1 MSDKFPKGGDKFPKG
16 KVKVKLHIYEEP
28 DFMPVPF
35 YVSSMKYESVHSPY
49 LGEVEVEFTFPEI
62 NSKEERLKQ
71 LDKTLEEE
79 QNRHKEVVERLENM
93 KEQLKGG
100 DV

>member
-1 MSDKFPKGGDKFPKG
+1 MSDKFPKG
-16 KVKVKLHIYEEP
+16 KVKVKLYIYEEP

-35 YVSSMKYESVHSPY
+35 YVTSTKYESHVTPY

-79 QNRHKEVVERLENM
+79 KNRYENVVERLENM
-93 KEQLKGG
+93 KEQLKEEEK
-100 DV
+100 DD

>member
-1 MSDKFPKGGDKFPKG
+1 
-16 KVKVKLHIYEEP
+16 
-28 DFMPVPF
+28 MPTPF
-35 YVSSMKYESVHSPY
+35 YVTSVKYESSHSPY

-79 QNRHKEVVERLENM
+79 QNRHKSVVERLEKM
-93 KEQLKGG
+93 KEQLKEEEY
-100 DV
+100 DNQ

>member
-16 KVKVKLHIYEEP
+16 KVKVKLYIYEEP
-28 DFMPVPF
+28 DFMPTPF
-35 YVSSMKYESVHSPY
+35 YVTSLKYESPVYPC

-62 NSKEERLKQ
+62 SSKEERLKQ

-79 QNRHKEVVERLENM
+79 KNRHKEVVERLENM
-93 KEQLKGG
+93 KEQLKGEE
-100 DV
+100 

>member
-16 KVKVKLHIYEEP
+16 KVKVKLYIYEEP
-28 DFMPVPF
+28 DFMPTPF
-35 YVSSMKYESVHSPY
+35 YVTSLKYESPVSPY

-62 NSKEERLKQ
+62 SSKEERLKQ

-79 QNRHKEVVERLENM
+79 KNRHKEVVERLENM
-93 KEQLKGG
+93 KEQLKGEE
-100 DV
+100 